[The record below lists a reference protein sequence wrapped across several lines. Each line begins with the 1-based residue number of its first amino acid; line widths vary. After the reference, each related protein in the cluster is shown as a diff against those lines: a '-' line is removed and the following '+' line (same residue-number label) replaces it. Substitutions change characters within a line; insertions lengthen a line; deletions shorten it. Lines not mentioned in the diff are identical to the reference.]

1 MKEKTIEN
9 AKKAKHYRTNQ
20 IAKPEMM
27 QKRKNTTAISTEV
40 EI

>member
-9 AKKAKHYRTNQ
+9 EKKAKHYRTNQ

-27 QKRKNTTAISTEV
+27 QKNTPKEKYNSHKH
-40 EI
+40 